1 MGLAKLLKRT
11 ATLGMPDYQQLFT
24 NFGFAGIQYQVP
36 AGSISQITALQA
48 IRNPIVL
55 QCIFIRSMCF
65 AEVRMQFQR
74 IATGRAARDLFGTPA
89 LGILEQPYQGAGTGD
104 LMSRSELDNAM
115 YGNSYWYPSDP
126 KTLTWMDPTKMKII
140 TGDALGPNGGRIGEK
155 LLGYQVID
163 HSGKATETFLP
174 GEILHYKPMPDPDH
188 PFRGLSWLSSLL
200 GEVSTDQDIS
210 DFKRGFLRNSATP
223 NLVFTLPPGIS
234 KDNLD
239 AFRDRVESSHTG
251 PGAAFKTLYVNSGV
265 DVKTV
270 GANWSDMEL
279 FATQSYG
286 DTRLAVASG
295 VPASLL
301 GIAEGLKG
309 SALNAGN
316 YAATRRR
323 FSDITIRPLWANWC
337 TAASSIVP
345 PPPGARLW
353 YDDRDT
359 AFLQVD
365 LADMADVRQK
375 DAATIASLVQTGFLR
390 DSVVEAVTTGDFMAL
405 EEDPDAISVQLQPA
419 ATPLAIAAPAAPAD
433 NPDDSGDNE
442 DNNAN

>member
-1 MGLAKLLKRT
+1 ETWRMGLAKLLKRP

-48 IRNPIVL
+48 LPNPIVL

-140 TGDALGPNGGRIGEK
+140 TGDALGPNGGRTGEP
-155 LLGYQVID
+155 
-163 HSGKATETFLP
+163 FPP

-265 DVKTV
+265 DVK
-270 GANWSDMEL
+270 
-279 FATQSYG
+279 
-286 DTRLAVASG
+286 
-295 VPASLL
+295 
-301 GIAEGLKG
+301 
-309 SALNAGN
+309 
-316 YAATRRR
+316 
-323 FSDITIRPLWANWC
+323 
-337 TAASSIVP
+337 
-345 PPPGARLW
+345 
-353 YDDRDT
+353 
-359 AFLQVD
+359 
-365 LADMADVRQK
+365 
-375 DAATIASLVQTGFLR
+375 
-390 DSVVEAVTTGDFMAL
+390 
-405 EEDPDAISVQLQPA
+405 
-419 ATPLAIAAPAAPAD
+419 
-433 NPDDSGDNE
+433 
-442 DNNAN
+442 

>member
-74 IATGRAARDLFGTPA
+74 IATGRA
-89 LGILEQPYQGAGTGD
+89 
-104 LMSRSELDNAM
+104 
-115 YGNSYWYPSDP
+115 
-126 KTLTWMDPTKMKII
+126 
-140 TGDALGPNGGRIGEK
+140 LGPKGGRIGEK

-223 NLVFTLPPGIS
+223 NLVFT
-234 KDNLD
+234 
-239 AFRDRVESSHTG
+239 
-251 PGAAFKTLYVNSGV
+251 
-265 DVKTV
+265 
-270 GANWSDMEL
+270 
-279 FATQSYG
+279 
-286 DTRLAVASG
+286 
-295 VPASLL
+295 
-301 GIAEGLKG
+301 
-309 SALNAGN
+309 
-316 YAATRRR
+316 
-323 FSDITIRPLWANWC
+323 
-337 TAASSIVP
+337 
-345 PPPGARLW
+345 
-353 YDDRDT
+353 
-359 AFLQVD
+359 
-365 LADMADVRQK
+365 
-375 DAATIASLVQTGFLR
+375 
-390 DSVVEAVTTGDFMAL
+390 
-405 EEDPDAISVQLQPA
+405 
-419 ATPLAIAAPAAPAD
+419 
-433 NPDDSGDNE
+433 
-442 DNNAN
+442 